1 MLTDDRGTNLA
12 PRKESVANEALPKS
26 AARVLN
32 AMEIRKDYKIK
43 RKLEQDGGSG
53 EKNGDKRRKI
63 DEFELKIK
71 PGESIQHFYR

>member
-1 MLTDDRGTNLA
+1 MIRGTNLT
-12 PRKESVANEALPKS
+12 PGKESITNEALPKS
-26 AARVLN
+26 ATRVLN
-32 AMEIRKDYKIK
+32 AMDIRKDYKNK

-53 EKNGDKRRKI
+53 GKNGDKRRKI